1 MKNWK
6 LTASALVAALVL
18 AACGG
23 SSGGDPGSVGT
34 QDTSGAR
41 GSLLQNPPV
50 RTTALSAVDFKSS
63 LQATATGKGL
73 LAVAGTPLCDI
84 DVQYIQ
90 YGTVGALDEKT
101 TASGALMTP
110 SGADPKCNGPLPIV
124 LYAHGTNITKSLNMA
139 ALNDS
144 TNAIYSEAVLVAAMY
159 AAQGYIVVAPNY
171 AGYDSST
178 LGYHPY
184 LNADQS
190 SKEMIDI
197 LAASKKALPG
207 LLNPKTTN
215 GKLFITG
222 YSQGGHVAMATH
234 RAMQT
239 AGITVTAAAPM
250 SGPYALAAQGDAT
263 FYGNVNAGS
272 TIFTPL
278 LTASYQ
284 KTYGNIYTTP
294 SDLYEAAYASG
305 IETLLPGDYNFG
317 NVFSSGKLPQL
328 ALFSSTPPTAPAGS
342 PPSLQPTLNAISP
355 PVTGSATDALFAAG
369 FGSGNLIKNSA
380 RLSYVADALTN
391 PDGLVALTGPS
402 TGAPATNPQN
412 PLRIAGKKN
421 DLRNWKPAAPVLLC
435 GGNGDPTV
443 FFNVNTQGMQGLWS
457 NPASP
462 LVLPA
467 GLLTVVDV
475 DSAPA
480 SAADPFAAAKVGFGQ
495 AKAAAFTA
503 GGVAGVVGSYHGGL
517 VPPFC
522 NAVARGFFSQFK

>member
-1 MKNWK
+1 MKTWK
-6 LTASALVAALVL
+6 LAASALGAALVL
-18 AACGG
+18 AGCGG
-23 SSGGDPGSVGT
+23 GSGGDPGSAGT

-50 RTTALSAVDFKSS
+50 RTTALSAVDFKNS
-63 LQATATGKGL
+63 LQATTTGKGL

-90 YGTVGALDEKT
+90 YGTVGALDEKI

-110 SGADPKCNGPLPIV
+110 SGADPKCSGARPIV

-144 TNAIYSEAVLVAAMY
+144 TNAIYSEAILVAAMY

-190 SKEMIDI
+190 SKEMIDV
-197 LAASKKALPG
+197 LAAAKKALPG

-215 GKLFITG
+215 GQLFITG

-234 RAMQT
+234 RAMQA

-284 KTYGNIYTTP
+284 KAYGNIYTSP
-294 SDLYEAAYASG
+294 SDFYEAAYATG
-305 IETLLPGDYNFG
+305 IESLLPGDYNFTSI
-317 NVFSSGKLPQL
+317 FASGKLPQL

-355 PVTGSATDALFAAG
+355 PVTGAATDALFAAG
-369 FGSGNLIKNSA
+369 FGAGNLIKNSA
-380 RLSYVADALTN
+380 RLSYVADALAN

-402 TGAPATNPQN
+402 TGATAAN
-412 PLRIAGKKN
+412 PLNPMRIAGKKN
-421 DLRNWKPAAPVLLC
+421 DMRNWKPSAPVLLC

-475 DSAPA
+475 DSAPT

-503 GGVAGVVGSYHGGL
+503 GGATGVVSNYHGGL